1 MQSEIA
7 HVKAQVT
14 AGQAV
19 YKASITQSGTPVSWD
34 LRGGEDA
41 ADEVSRIEFIL
52 NARVETSPQ
61 VLEEMVR
68 GVMAELCPAPRF
80 RYEFADFSCI
90 SPGAPRPTERIVL

>member
-1 MQSEIA
+1 M
-7 HVKAQVT
+7 
-14 AGQAV
+14 
-19 YKASITQSGTPVSWD
+19 SWD

-68 GVMAELCPAPRF
+68 GVMAELCPEPRF
-80 RYEFADFSCI
+80 RYEFTDFSCI
-90 SPGAPRPTERIVL
+90 SPGEPQPTERILV